1 MTEESIKRKISTY
14 EDDIDEYCANKRI
27 IQTKIADLEALKNKY
42 TAYQREFETCQTNR
56 KTKLEGLH
64 TIPRSTRITESLYNG
79 MSDLLS
85 GNKYQNAYYEIDGAK
100 ATITARIEE
109 LTNEIETYDDLIAAR
124 RSSIYSLQKELR
136 NLDK

>member
-14 EDDIDEYCANKRI
+14 EDDIDEYCADKRI
-27 IQTKIADLEALKNKY
+27 IQAKIADLEALKNKY

-56 KTKLEGLH
+56 NTKLEGLH

-85 GNKYQNAYYEIDGAK
+85 GNKYQSAYCEIDGAR
-100 ATITARIEE
+100 ATITVRIEQ
-109 LTNEIETYDDLIAAR
+109 LANEIETYDDLIASR
-124 RSSIYSLQKELR
+124 RNSIYSLQKELR